1 MKAGD
6 IAAHGSIPKQGRR
19 RWTPV
24 ATAVTGVAG
33 GVAVAL
39 ATAVNGAP
47 ASAHFAIILRLA
59 IIAAVAAAAIAA
71 QTARAGSRLGQLL
84 GTITLFC
91 VLWMLNGASWGP
103 AHAVGVVLSATAPV
117 VIAYLML
124 AHPSGRLHRRPE
136 RLLIAGAGGTLVAG
150 SLAALAITH
159 YPALGSSAAD
169 CAGNCA
175 NDVFGFSLPSGNP
188 GALRFLVMLSLLVLA
203 VGTAGLAL
211 NRGRL
216 PSPLPI
222 QRAYLP
228 MRFVAVAAALLAA
241 FLVSHTNGRDV
252 GSALDTAYAAIVLL
266 TALAVLLGLAL
277 ERLFLARAL
286 AWLVDQLSVSP
297 GRDAQGLV
305 TGAIGDPSLQIVS
318 RRLGS
323 SEYVDA
329 GGRPVAWALLPKDR
343 CVTYVQRAGRPVAA
357 VIYDAELADQ
367 ERLIQAAAAA
377 ALLRVEQA
385 RLHADL
391 QASTR
396 ELALSRRRLAD
407 SVQRE
412 RRRIE
417 RDLHDGVQQEVLGLR
432 LKLDLATE
440 MLDTD
445 PEEGERLL
453 GAVGRQMD
461 TVLDEVRSLA
471 RGIYPAILHEHGL
484 PEAIRSAARI
494 ATVPASVRASKV
506 ARYPEQ
512 IEVAVYFSCLEAL
525 ENASKHAGSRAAVVI
540 TLWERDGRIIFEVR
554 DDGRGFDPESME
566 RGRGLTNMRDRLEA
580 VGGSLMFLST
590 PGKGVRIRGEA
601 PTVAR
606 AEDAEITA
614 PRAGPGRRGSP
625 ARPPRT

>member
-1 MKAGD
+1 MSTAMT
-6 IAAHGSIPKQGRR
+6 AA
-19 RWTPV
+19 
-24 ATAVTGVAG
+24 AG
-33 GVAVAL
+33 GAVVTLTNAI
-39 ATAVNGAP
+39 GDAP
-47 ASAHFAIILRLA
+47 ASAHVAVVLRLA
-59 IIAAVAAAAIAA
+59 MIGVLAAAAIVA
-71 QTARAGSRLGQLL
+71 QTTRVGSRLGQLL
-84 GTITLFC
+84 GSITLFC

-103 AHAVGVVLSATAPV
+103 AHAVGVVLSMSAPV

-124 AHPSGRLHRRPE
+124 AHPSGRLHRRLE
-136 RLLIAGAGGTLVAG
+136 GLLIAAAGGTLIAA
-150 SLAALAITH
+150 SLVALAISH
-159 YPALGSSAAD
+159 YPVLGSSPAH
-169 CAGNCA
+169 CGGNCP

-188 GALRFLVMLSLLVLA
+188 AALRFLVMLSLLVLT
-203 VGTAGLAL
+203 VGTAALAL
-211 NRGRL
+211 NRGRR

-222 QRAYLP
+222 QRALLP
-228 MRFVAVAAALLAA
+228 MRFVAVATALLTA
-241 FLVSHTNGRDV
+241 FLVSHTGGRRV
-252 GSALDTAYAAIVLL
+252 GGVLDTAYAAIVLL

-297 GRDAQGLV
+297 GREAQALV
-305 TGAIGDPSLQIVS
+305 TAAIGDPSLQIVS

-329 GGRPVAWALLPKDR
+329 GGRPVALAQLHKHR
-343 CVTYVQRAGRPVAA
+343 RVTYVRRAGRPVAA

-367 ERLIQAAAAA
+367 ERLIGAAAAA
-377 ALLRVEQA
+377 ALLRVEEA

-396 ELALSRRRLAD
+396 ELELSRRRLAE

-432 LKLDLATE
+432 IKLGLATE
-440 MLDTD
+440 MLDAD

-471 RGIYPAILHEHGL
+471 RGIYPAVLHEHGL
-484 PEAIRSAARI
+484 PEAIRSAARVSS
-494 ATVPASVRASKV
+494 VPASVRASEV

-525 ENASKHAGSRAAVVI
+525 QNAAKHAGSRAAVVI

-566 RGRGLTNMRDRLEA
+566 RGRGLINMRDRLKA
-580 VGGSLMFLST
+580 VGGSLMFIST
-590 PGKGVRIRGEA
+590 PGKGTRIRGEA
-601 PTVAR
+601 PTAPPGG
-606 AEDAEITA
+606 DGGITA
-614 PRAGPGRRGSP
+614 LRGGRGRRGSP
-625 ARPPRT
+625 AGPPRT